1 MRLCAEFENVF
12 AKLGGPLR
20 EKGEARLQGGEI
32 FQLGGGAGVPSGV
45 EGAEFG
51 EGGGVESVELREGGF
66 ERAKERGFFRGEQ
79 GAGERAGGGGV
90 LLPEGFQRAAVAGEL
105 HEKIGERGRNL
116 RGAGEVFGRFEFEQV
131 AEARGGFAED
141 GVGGVERGELRVAAA
156 RGVGVMLRGG
166 AVKTF
171 AQRLGIEPRT
181 ARLGED
187 GEVIGHAAGVR
198 AVRAARGKGNFPGG
212 VWKWALPARRGGLW
226 TCPARLMNSAT
237 LRRAL
242 TFGLTLA
249 LFACDKPIADKEV
262 LFGVIHENVHAL
274 EKKDVE
280 TVMATI
286 HPDSPAFAGTKDAV
300 EEMFKS
306 VDLKYTL
313 SDLRIE
319 SATPEEVKVSFKQK
333 TEKIGERGQFV
344 SNIVE
349 GIHTLRP
356 DKGRW
361 KIYKTL
367 QTKVTDL
374 YGKPLFAPSEP
385 PPASPIPPAVSLPP
399 GTPGAAPLPAT
410 PAPPT
415 K

>member
-1 MRLCAEFENVF
+1 M
-12 AKLGGPLR
+12 
-20 EKGEARLQGGEI
+20 QGREI
-32 FQLGGGAGVPSGV
+32 FQHGGIVRGPRGV

-51 EGGGVESVELREGGF
+51 EGGLVNGVEVREGGF
-66 ERAKERGFFRGEQ
+66 EGALERGFFRGKQ

-90 LLPEGFQRAAVAGEL
+90 LLPEGFQRAAMTGEL
-105 HEKIGERGRNL
+105 HEKIGERGWNR
-116 RGAGEVFGRFEFEQV
+116 RGAGEQVGCLDFEQV
-131 AEARGGFAED
+131 AEAGGGFAED
-141 GVGGVERGELRVAAA
+141 GVGGIERGEPGVAAA
-156 RGVGVMLRGG
+156 RGVGMMLRGG

-171 AQRLGIEPRT
+171 AQRRGIEPRA

-187 GEVIGHAAGVR
+187 GEVVGHAAGVR
-198 AVRAARGKGNFPGG
+198 AVRAARGKGNFPGS

-237 LRRAL
+237 LCRAL
-242 TFGLTLA
+242 TLGMTLA

-262 LFGVIHENVHAL
+262 LYGVIHENVHAL

-286 HPDSPAFAGTKDAV
+286 HPDSPAFAGTKEAV
-300 EEMFKS
+300 EEMFKT
-306 VDLKYTL
+306 VDWKYTL

-319 SATPEEVKVSFKQK
+319 SATPEEVKVSYKLK
-333 TEKIGERGQFV
+333 MEKVGERGSFV

-356 DKGRW
+356 DKGTW

-367 QTKVTDL
+367 PTKVTDI
-374 YGKPLFAPSEP
+374 YGKPLFAADPV
-385 PPASPIPPAVSLPP
+385 PIPPAVTLPP
-399 GTPGAAPLPAT
+399 GTPGVAPAPAT
-410 PAPPT
+410 PAPPVPPA